1 MEEEIDLRPYLV
13 AVIRRWRLVVVS
25 IVMVGIVAVLLA
37 MILFRSHTATADI
50 LIAPVRSQVS
60 FDSRF
65 VTTDPFQYAAA
76 TSRQETFKSLAN
88 SLLLEQRV
96 LPQLPPE
103 LIPETYKPG
112 ALASD
117 VDVKVMGDLLR
128 LSFSAADPQNANTL
142 IEIWS
147 RTFVQM
153 VDELYVRDQ
162 GILEEIEREV
172 TSAQQRYAEAQRE
185 LENFIGTSEM
195 VQLEQRIEV
204 MRQLLAGSRNANQ
217 SLYNEYLDQA
227 QRLEIILGD
236 AQTLRDQ
243 GDAGVSENLAN
254 SLATLALRARAVGNI
269 QLPIQLQFGEP
280 AALARSDTATLDDL
294 DNLIA
299 TLQQRRRELIGL
311 SQELA
316 HAIVNRESDVSGLEP
331 ATQAEYEQQLAALQ
345 QQYEQQVARKT
356 FLTQQRDIA
365 FDSLQ
370 ILQRKL
376 DERRIAQGA
385 SQSEVRLIGTTVE
398 PPRSI
403 SLLLIL
409 SMAAAVVIGG
419 FVGVML
425 VLGQE
430 FVLPAL
436 ANLQTAPTGRR
447 RIEQTEPVVVSQ
459 DTTA

>member
-1 MEEEIDLRPYLV
+1 MEEEIDLRPYLL
-13 AVIRRWRLVVVS
+13 AVIRRWRVLALS
-25 IVMVGIVAVLLA
+25 IITVGIVALLLSI
-37 MILFRSHTATADI
+37 ILFRSHTATADI
-50 LIAPVRSQVS
+50 LILPVRSQLS

-65 VTTDPFQYAAA
+65 VTTDPFQHVGEA
-76 TSRQETFKSLAN
+76 SRQESFTRLAN

-96 LPQLPPE
+96 LAQLPPE
-103 LIPETYKPG
+103 LIPENYEPG
-112 ALASD
+112 ALANA
-117 VDVKVMGDLLR
+117 VDVELTGNLLQ
-128 LSFSAADPQNANTL
+128 LSFSAADPQDANTL

-147 RTFVQM
+147 QTFVQL
-153 VDELYVRDQ
+153 VNELYIRDR
-162 GILEEIEREV
+162 GILEEIEQQV
-172 TSAQQRYAEAQRE
+172 ASAQQRYAEAQQE
-185 LENFIGTSEM
+185 LETFIGSSQL

-217 SLYNEYLDQA
+217 SLYDQYLDRA
-227 QRLEIILGD
+227 HRLEIILGD

-243 GDAGVSENLAN
+243 GEVGVSENLAN
-254 SLATLALRARAVGNI
+254 SLATLALRARAVGDI
-269 QLPIQLQFGEP
+269 HLPIQLQFGDPE
-280 AALARSDTATLDDL
+280 ALTRTDTATLDDL
-294 DNLIA
+294 DNLIT

-316 HAIVNRESDVSGLEP
+316 EAIVNGQSDVSGLVP
-331 ATQAEYEQQLAALQ
+331 ATQAEYEQQLTVLQ

-356 FLTQQRDIA
+356 FLAQQRDIA
-365 FDSLQ
+365 FDSVQ
-370 ILQRKL
+370 ILRRKL
-376 DERRIAQGA
+376 DEQRIAHGT
-385 SQSEVRLIGTTVE
+385 SQSEVQLIGSAVK
-398 PPRSI
+398 PPRS
-403 SLLLIL
+403 LLSRLIL

-447 RIEQTEPVVVSQ
+447 RSAPGEPAVVSQ